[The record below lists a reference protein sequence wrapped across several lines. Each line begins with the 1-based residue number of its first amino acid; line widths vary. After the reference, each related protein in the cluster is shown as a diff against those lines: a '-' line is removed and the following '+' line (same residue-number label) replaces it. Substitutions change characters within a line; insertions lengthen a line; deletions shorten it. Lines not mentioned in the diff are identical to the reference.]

1 MLMNIELIN
10 KLDEITNIIEND
22 KHLKKLKLLEKEIEK
37 DKVLM
42 SKIKAIKKIDKY
54 SNEYLN
60 IKKEIL
66 NNESFMEY
74 KKIENDLF
82 FIIQD
87 INKKLNSL
95 KEKGGC
101 R

>member
-1 MLMNIELIN
+1 MNIELIN

>member
-1 MLMNIELIN
+1 MNIELIN

-87 INKKLNSL
+87 INKKLNYM